1 MIRGT
6 TPTFVFKMGDDLDMT
21 KIKEVY
27 VTIKSLSKQITFPT
41 DRCAIDEDE
50 HTITLEL
57 SQEDTLLF
65 ETPSAKVQIRILDT
79 DNLAYATPIKQISVD
94 QILQEGV
101 IGE

>member
-6 TPTFVFKMGDDLDMT
+6 TPTFVFKMGDDLDMNA
-21 KIKEVY
+21 IKEVY

-41 DRCAIDEDE
+41 DRCALDDTE
-50 HTITLEL
+50 HTITVEL
-57 SQEDTLLF
+57 TQEETLLF

-79 DNLAYATPIKQISVD
+79 NDMAYATPIKEISVD
-94 QILQEGV
+94 PILQEGV